1 MRLALV
7 ALTLAL
13 VVQPLGA
20 ATKPAKPAAKAAK
33 STKPATKATPAKKP
47 AAKPPA
53 VTRAAVD
60 PAIAS
65 AVGDA
70 RRADAN
76 RARDKYRHPGETLT
90 FFGLKPGMTVVEM
103 IPGGGWYTEILAPLL
118 ADQGHYVA
126 AVPPGKETDAIQAL
140 FASDA
145 TRFGKAQIVPFVF
158 GQPTALV
165 PAGTAD
171 MILTFRNIHNLL
183 GSPDQPGDG
192 NAPQAFVDW
201 FAALKPGGV
210 LGIEEHRLPES
221 MDIAREK
228 TTGYV
233 KRSTVIRLAMAA
245 GFQLAGASEVNANPK
260 DDHDHPKGVWTLPP
274 SYDLGDVD
282 KAKYAAIGESDR
294 MTLKFVKP
302 DPNAPP
308 PSADA
313 PPAADAPTVPS
324 ADAAPATPSLGVDTS
339 GLGDSSTAPTTP
351 PPAPAPA
358 HDQPR

>member
-1 MRLALV
+1 MILPFACIALI
-7 ALTLAL
+7 
-13 VVQPLGA
+13 A
-20 ATKPAKPAAKAAK
+20 AASPKKPSPPRVSKPAAKA
-33 STKPATKATPAKKP
+33 KPAQLAAAKATPANK
-47 AAKPPA
+47 PA
-53 VTRAAVD
+53 VTRAVVD
-60 PAIAS
+60 PPIAS
-65 AVGDA
+65 AVGDS
-70 RRADAN
+70 RRKDEN
-76 RARDKYRHPGETLT
+76 RARDRYRHPGETLT
-90 FFGLKPGMTVVEM
+90 FFGLKPDMNVVEM
-103 IPGGGWYTEILAPLL
+103 IPGGGWYTEILAPFL
-118 ADQGHYVA
+118 ADQGRYVA

-145 TRFGKAQIVPFVF
+145 TRFGKAQVVPFVL

-183 GSPDQPGDG
+183 GAPDQPGDG
-192 NAPQAFVDW
+192 AAPQAFADW

-221 MDIAREK
+221 MDTAREK

-245 GFQLAGASEVNANPK
+245 GFQLAGASEVNANPR

-274 SYDLGDVD
+274 SYDMGDVD

-302 DPNAPP
+302 DPGAL
-308 PSADA
+308 PSAEA
-313 PPAADAPTVPS
+313 VPAADAPVVPGDGAASGAPS
-324 ADAAPATPSLGVDTS
+324 AREPS
-339 GLGDSSTAPTTP
+339 
-351 PPAPAPA
+351 